1 MFEIKKINDQN
12 IEAVFKLYRTI
23 NLYNKSSVTFLE
35 TMKKPYHIGFCGYMN
50 NTLSSFISSIHVL
63 DEIDIIEIGVIK
75 EQRRQGVAY
84 KLVSHLQKH
93 CIKNG
98 IRKIFLGVA
107 ENNIAA
113 ISLYEKTGFY
123 KIGIRHVFTVSG
135 GGSIFLC
142 DSLQKSKKIQ
152 YIPCHHV

>member
-1 MFEIKKINDQN
+1 MFEIKKINEQN
-12 IEAVFKLYRTI
+12 IEAVFKLYQKI

-50 NTLSSFISSIHVL
+50 NTLSSFLSAIHVL
-63 DEIDIIEIGVIK
+63 DEIDIVEIGVIK
-75 EQRRQGVAY
+75 QQRRRGVAY

-98 IRKIFLGVA
+98 IRKIFLCVA

-113 ISLYEKTGFY
+113 ISLYEKTGFN
-123 KIGIRHVFTVSG
+123 KIGIRKNYYFRDG
-135 GGSIFLC
+135 FLS
-142 DSLQKSKKIQ
+142 DSYEYSWKVKS
-152 YIPCHHV
+152 

>member
-12 IEAVFKLYRTI
+12 IEAVFKLYQKI

-35 TMKKPYHIGFCGYMN
+35 TMKKSYHIGFCGYMN
-50 NTLSSFISSIHVL
+50 NTLSSFISAIHIL

-75 EQRRQGVAY
+75 EQRRRGVAY
-84 KLVSHLQKH
+84 RLVSQLQKH

-98 IRKIFLGVA
+98 IRKIFLSVA

-113 ISLYEKTGFY
+113 ISLYEKTGFN
-123 KIGIRHVFTVSG
+123 KIGTRKNYYFRDGFS
-135 GGSIFLC
+135 S
-142 DSLQKSKKIQ
+142 DSYEYSWKVKS
-152 YIPCHHV
+152 

>member
-12 IEAVFKLYRTI
+12 IEAVFKLYQKI
-23 NLYNKSSVTFLE
+23 NLYNKRSVTFLE
-35 TMKKPYHIGFCGYMN
+35 TMKKPYHIGFCGYIN
-50 NTLSSFISSIHVL
+50 NTLSSFISTIHVL

-75 EQRRQGVAY
+75 EQRRQGIAH

-98 IRKIFLGVA
+98 IRKIFLCVA

-113 ISLYEKTGFY
+113 ISLYEKTGFN
-123 KIGIRHVFTVSG
+123 KIGIRKNYYFRDG
-135 GGSIFLC
+135 FLS
-142 DSLQKSKKIQ
+142 DSYEYSWKVRS
-152 YIPCHHV
+152 

>member
-1 MFEIKKINDQN
+1 MFKIKKINDQN

-35 TMKKPYHIGFCGYMN
+35 TMKKPHHIGFCGYMN
-50 NTLSSFISSIHVL
+50 NTLNSFISAIHVL

-75 EQRRQGVAY
+75 QQRRLGVAY

-123 KIGIRHVFTVSG
+123 KIGIRKNYYFRDGFS
-135 GGSIFLC
+135 S
-142 DSLQKSKKIQ
+142 DSLEYFCKLKS
-152 YIPCHHV
+152 

>member
-1 MFEIKKINDQN
+1 MFEIKKIKGQN
-12 IEAVFKLYRTI
+12 IEAVFKLYQKI
-23 NLYNKSSVTFLE
+23 NLYNESSVTFLE

-50 NTLSSFISSIHVL
+50 NTLSSFISSIHVI

-75 EQRRQGVAY
+75 EHRRQGVAY

-98 IRKIFLGVA
+98 IRKIFLCVA

-113 ISLYEKTGFY
+113 ISLYEKTGFN
-123 KIGIRHVFTVSG
+123 KIGIRKNYYFRDR
-135 GGSIFLC
+135 FLS
-142 DSLQKSKKIQ
+142 DSYEYSWKVRS
-152 YIPCHHV
+152 

>member
-1 MFEIKKINDQN
+1 MFEIKKINGQN
-12 IEAVFKLYRTI
+12 IEAVFKLYQKI
-23 NLYNKSSVTFLE
+23 NLYNKSSFTFLE
-35 TMKKPYHIGFCGYMN
+35 TLKKPYHIGFCGYMDN
-50 NTLSSFISSIHVL
+50 ALSSFISAIHVL

-75 EQRRQGVAY
+75 EQRRRGIAY

-113 ISLYEKTGFY
+113 ISLYEKAEFN
-123 KIGIRHVFTVSG
+123 KIGIRKNYYFRDGVS
-135 GGSIFLC
+135 S
-142 DSLQKSKKIQ
+142 DSYEYSWKLKS
-152 YIPCHHV
+152 

>member
-1 MFEIKKINDQN
+1 MFEIKKINGQN
-12 IEAVFKLYRTI
+12 IEAVFKLYQKI

-35 TMKKPYHIGFCGYMN
+35 TMKKSYHIGFCGYMN

-75 EQRRQGVAY
+75 EQRRRGVAY

-98 IRKIFLGVA
+98 IQKIFLCVA
-107 ENNIAA
+107 ENNTAA
-113 ISLYEKTGFY
+113 ISLYEKTGFN
-123 KIGIRHVFTVSG
+123 KIGIRKNYYFRDG
-135 GGSIFLC
+135 FLS
-142 DSLQKSKKIQ
+142 DSYEYSWKVRS
-152 YIPCHHV
+152 

>member
-1 MFEIKKINDQN
+1 MFEIKKINVQN
-12 IEAVFKLYRTI
+12 IEAVFKLYQKI

-35 TMKKPYHIGFCGYMN
+35 TMKKPYHIGFCGYIN
-50 NTLSSFISSIHVL
+50 NTLSSFISTIHVL

-75 EQRRQGVAY
+75 EQRRQGIAH

-98 IRKIFLGVA
+98 IRKIFLCVA

-113 ISLYEKTGFY
+113 ISLYEKTGFN
-123 KIGIRHVFTVSG
+123 KIGIRKNYYFRDG
-135 GGSIFLC
+135 FLS
-142 DSLQKSKKIQ
+142 DSYEYSWKVRS
-152 YIPCHHV
+152 

>member
-1 MFEIKKINDQN
+1 MFEIKKINGQN
-12 IEAVFKLYRTI
+12 IEAVFKLYQKI

-35 TMKKPYHIGFCGYMN
+35 TMKKPSHIGFCGYMN
-50 NTLSSFISSIHVL
+50 NTLSSFLSAIHVL

-75 EQRRQGVAY
+75 QQRRRGVAY

-107 ENNIAA
+107 ENNIAIMQA
-113 ISLYEKTGFY
+113 LAGQAASLAKEFNAGELIQNIWAEIEEKF
-123 KIGIRHVFTVSG
+123 V
-135 GGSIFLC
+135 
-142 DSLQKSKKIQ
+142 
-152 YIPCHHV
+152 

>member
-1 MFEIKKINDQN
+1 MFEIKKINGQN
-12 IEAVFKLYRTI
+12 IEAVFKLYQKV

-35 TMKKPYHIGFCGYMN
+35 TMKKSYHIGFCGYMN
-50 NTLSSFISSIHVL
+50 NTLGSFISAIHIL

-75 EQRRQGVAY
+75 EQRRRGIAH
-84 KLVSHLQKH
+84 KLISRLQKH

-113 ISLYEKTGFY
+113 ISLYE
-123 KIGIRHVFTVSG
+123 TVSYTHLTLPT
-135 GGSIFLC
+135 IL
-142 DSLQKSKKIQ
+142 L
-152 YIPCHHV
+152 V

>member
-1 MFEIKKINDQN
+1 MFEIKKINGQN
-12 IEAVFKLYRTI
+12 IEAVFKLYQKI

-50 NTLSSFISSIHVL
+50 NTLSSFISTIHVL

-75 EQRRQGVAY
+75 EQRRQGIAH

-98 IRKIFLGVA
+98 IRKIFLCVA

-113 ISLYEKTGFY
+113 ISLYEKTGFN
-123 KIGIRHVFTVSG
+123 KIGIRKNYYFRDG
-135 GGSIFLC
+135 FL
-142 DSLQKSKKIQ
+142 SHSYEYSWKVRS
-152 YIPCHHV
+152 

>member
-1 MFEIKKINDQN
+1 MFEINKINGQN
-12 IEAVFKLYRTI
+12 IEAVFKLYQKI

-35 TMKKPYHIGFCGYMN
+35 TMKKPYHIGFCGYIN
-50 NTLSSFISSIHVL
+50 NTLSSFISTIHVL

-75 EQRRQGVAY
+75 EQRRQGIAH

-98 IRKIFLGVA
+98 IRKIFLCVA

-113 ISLYEKTGFY
+113 ISLYEKTGFN
-123 KIGIRHVFTVSG
+123 KIGIRKNYYFRDG
-135 GGSIFLC
+135 FLS
-142 DSLQKSKKIQ
+142 DSYEYSWKVRS
-152 YIPCHHV
+152 

>member
-1 MFEIKKINDQN
+1 MFEIKKITSHN
-12 IEAVFKLYRTI
+12 IEAIFKLYKKI

-35 TMKKPYHIGFCGYMN
+35 TMKKPSHIGFCGYMN
-50 NTLSSFISSIHVL
+50 NTWGSFISAIHVL

-75 EQRRQGVAY
+75 EQRRRGVAC

-93 CIKNG
+93 CTKNG

-113 ISLYEKTGFY
+113 ISLYEKTGFS
-123 KIGIRHVFTVSG
+123 KIGIRKNYYSRDGFS
-135 GGSIFLC
+135 SDAYEYSWKL
-142 DSLQKSKKIQ
+142 KS
-152 YIPCHHV
+152 

>member
-1 MFEIKKINDQN
+1 MFEIKKINGQN
-12 IEAVFKLYRTI
+12 IEAVFKLYQKI
-23 NLYNKSSVTFLE
+23 NLYNKSPVTFLE

-63 DEIDIIEIGVIK
+63 DEIDIIEIGAIK
-75 EQRRQGVAY
+75 EQRRRGVAY

-98 IRKIFLGVA
+98 IKKIFLCVA

-113 ISLYEKTGFY
+113 ISLYQKTGFN
-123 KIGIRHVFTVSG
+123 KIGIRKNYYFRDGFPS
-135 GGSIFLC
+135 
-142 DSLQKSKKIQ
+142 DSYEYSWKVKS
-152 YIPCHHV
+152 

>member
-1 MFEIKKINDQN
+1 MFEIKKINAQN
-12 IEAVFKLYRTI
+12 IEAVFKLYQKI

-35 TMKKPYHIGFCGYMN
+35 TMKKPYHIGFCGYMDN
-50 NTLSSFISSIHVL
+50 ALSSFISAIHVL

-75 EQRRQGVAY
+75 EQRRRGIAY
-84 KLVSHLQKH
+84 KLISRLQKH

-113 ISLYEKTGFY
+113 ISLYEKTGFN
-123 KIGIRHVFTVSG
+123 KIGIRKNYYFRDGFSSNSYEYSWKV
-135 GGSIFLC
+135 
-142 DSLQKSKKIQ
+142 KR
-152 YIPCHHV
+152 

>member
-12 IEAVFKLYRTI
+12 IEAVFKLYQKI
-23 NLYNKSSVTFLE
+23 NLYNKRSVTFLE

-50 NTLSSFISSIHVL
+50 NTLSSFISTIHVL

-75 EQRRQGVAY
+75 EQRRQGIAH

-98 IRKIFLGVA
+98 IRKIFLCVA

-113 ISLYEKTGFY
+113 ISLYEKTGFN
-123 KIGIRHVFTVSG
+123 KIGIRKNYYFRDG
-135 GGSIFLC
+135 FLS
-142 DSLQKSKKIQ
+142 DSYEYSWKVRS
-152 YIPCHHV
+152 

>member
-1 MFEIKKINDQN
+1 MFEIKKINGQN
-12 IEAVFKLYRTI
+12 IEAVFKLYQKI

-35 TMKKPYHIGFCGYMN
+35 TMKKPYHIGFCGYIN
-50 NTLSSFISSIHVL
+50 NTLSSFISTIHVL

-75 EQRRQGVAY
+75 EQRRQGIAH

-98 IRKIFLGVA
+98 IRKIFLCVA

-113 ISLYEKTGFY
+113 ISLYEKTGFN
-123 KIGIRHVFTVSG
+123 KIGIRKNYYFRDG
-135 GGSIFLC
+135 FLS
-142 DSLQKSKKIQ
+142 DSYEYSWKVRS
-152 YIPCHHV
+152 